1 MFIRKAKIEDMDK
14 VIELTFLAL
23 GDYRYVISGSDD
35 YELVKKKFEEFFVS

>member
-23 GDYRYVISGSDD
+23 GDYRYVITGYDD
-35 YELVKKKFEEFFVS
+35 EELVKKKFEEFFV